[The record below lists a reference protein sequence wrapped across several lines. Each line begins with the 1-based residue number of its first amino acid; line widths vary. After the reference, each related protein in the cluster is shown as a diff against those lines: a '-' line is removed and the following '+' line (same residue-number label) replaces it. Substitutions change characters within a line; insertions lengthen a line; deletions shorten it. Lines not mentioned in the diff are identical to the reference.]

1 MKRLFLSIGGLVAV
15 LSLAVG
21 LNSALA
27 HLVAAVATGL
37 LGGAVTFLAFNRAIC
52 DLTVAHT
59 GLILNLIPVLA
70 AGGAVAALGERLR
83 WPEIVGG
90 LLVVAAA
97 TAAATLDERSVVGHR
112 RRRLSRCASVVG

>member
-52 DLTVAHT
+52 DLEN
-59 GLILNLIPVLA
+59 GS
-70 AGGAVAALGERLR
+70 AGRRSSAGSSSSPPRRRRPHLMSGRSS
-83 WPEIVGG
+83 
-90 LLVVAAA
+90 A
-97 TAAATLDERSVVGHR
+97 TAAGA
-112 RRRLSRCASVVG
+112 

>member
-1 MKRLFLSIGGLVAV
+1 MKGLFLS
-15 LSLAVG
+15 
-21 LNSALA
+21 
-27 HLVAAVATGL
+27 TG
-37 LGGAVTFLAFNRAIC
+37 A
-52 DLTVAHT
+52 

-97 TAAATLDERSVVGHR
+97 TASATLDERSVGGR
-112 RRRLSRCASVVG
+112 RKRRMSRCASVVG